1 MVITDFL
8 GKEINVGDMVVY
20 HTNTLNPQLRIGAFV
35 SFEMDRTNQLNGWLN
50 IIGKSGR
57 CINRYC
63 KDVIVI
69 KQ

>member
-1 MVITDFL
+1 MAIEDFL
-8 GKEINVGDMVVY
+8 YNEINVGDMIVY
-20 HTNTLNPQLRIGAFV
+20 HTTTCNPQLKIGTVV
-35 SFEMDRTNQLNGWLN
+35 SFEMDCVNQLNGWLN

-57 CINRYC
+57 CIKRYC